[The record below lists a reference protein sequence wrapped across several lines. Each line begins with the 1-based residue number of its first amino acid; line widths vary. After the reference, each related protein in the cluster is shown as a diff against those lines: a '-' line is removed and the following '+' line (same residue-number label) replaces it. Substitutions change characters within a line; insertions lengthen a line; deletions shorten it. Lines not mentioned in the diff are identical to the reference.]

1 MGCSYGSVGFFVV
14 SSIEAKGMA
23 KEWLELVLF
32 FLVWLGFGWSLEGGS
47 LSSSSIVRSMI
58 LLVFEYSCRKEGWM
72 KMICSLAGHVQSP
85 PFLTIILNL
94 LIGVTEFV
102 VDDDRLFRR
111 RRLQHSQEL
120 IRISGMTRP
129 IELRLDND
137 EIP

>member
-1 MGCSYGSVGFFVV
+1 
-14 SSIEAKGMA
+14 
-23 KEWLELVLF
+23 
-32 FLVWLGFGWSLEGGS
+32 
-47 LSSSSIVRSMI
+47 
-58 LLVFEYSCRKEGWM
+58 M